1 VAGWAAR
8 SWLFWFS
15 GGNQGRATS
24 SLLVFVVVGGV
35 AGGGIFRKELARKS
49 AKIDGRDLVFPPQ
62 RRCEMNSIMQFRVT
76 KSAPQEDVGKLLKPT
91 VVADKPQVARATP
104 TKKAVAATVV
114 PGVKKSLFG
123 ARASAASKGPE
134 ADEADARV
142 RKVYGLIQAKTGA
155 IGGNGSGG
163 AMYGEITKQV
173 SRQPRISVAHANA
186 WCARCGAWCTFDC

>member
-1 VAGWAAR
+1 
-8 SWLFWFS
+8 
-15 GGNQGRATS
+15 
-24 SLLVFVVVGGV
+24 
-35 AGGGIFRKELARKS
+35 
-49 AKIDGRDLVFPPQ
+49 
-62 RRCEMNSIMQFRVT
+62 MNSIMQFRVT

-186 WCARCGAWCTFDC
+186 WCARCCACGCTFDG